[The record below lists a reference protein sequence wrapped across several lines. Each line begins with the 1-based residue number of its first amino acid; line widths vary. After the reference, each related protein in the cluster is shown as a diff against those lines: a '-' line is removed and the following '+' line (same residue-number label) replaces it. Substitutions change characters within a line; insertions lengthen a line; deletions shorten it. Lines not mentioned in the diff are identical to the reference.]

1 MIVFVRYEQDNN
13 QKFCISYKYTD
24 SVPKT
29 PVFHCVFAQNM
40 PINAYNAWF
49 RQTHWQC
56 VAITEKI

>member
-29 PVFHCVFAQNM
+29 PVFAQNM
-40 PINAYNAWF
+40 PIMRGLGRHTGSAL
-49 RQTHWQC
+49 Q
-56 VAITEKI
+56 

>member
-29 PVFHCVFAQNM
+29 PVFLCFCTKY
-40 PINAYNAWF
+40 AYNAWF